1 MVEDIV
7 PTGHLLS
14 PMEASSTGV
23 GLHLI
28 ELLAK
33 GALCESPNDTG
44 CCQDYRLFST
54 NWQQGPN
61 AKDNLYTNH
70 WTWRGQTSAY
80 VEPSLLYST
89 VFCSGVCSE
98 QLHME
103 KHEHQ
108 AIHRPL
114 IYHSV
119 LSAEY
124 AGTMVA
130 QSLWGSSTNTLFNLR
145 PTLWAETHTWHCLGD
160 KEPETR

>member
-1 MVEDIV
+1 MWRWSKWNHQIMVEDIV

-103 KHEHQ
+103 NMNTKPYTDLWSTIVSCLQNMLEQWWHKAYGGHQ
-108 AIHRPL
+108 
-114 IYHSV
+114 
-119 LSAEY
+119 
-124 AGTMVA
+124 
-130 QSLWGSSTNTLFNLR
+130 
-145 PTLWAETHTWHCLGD
+145 PTPYLT
-160 KEPETR
+160 